1 MAGTSRALTLKLLAD
16 IDNFTKNINKADTEV
31 ATFGDKI
38 SKFGKIAGAAFL
50 AAGAAAAAYAGKLA
64 IDGVKSAIADEQAQ
78 AKLATT
84 LKNVTG
90 ATDAQVAATEDYIQ
104 KQQFAYG
111 LTDDQLR
118 PSIERLT
125 RATKDVTK
133 AQDLQSIAIDVAA
146 GSGKSLEAVT
156 NAMARAAEGNTTAL
170 GKLGV
175 GLTKTQL
182 AAMSADEI
190 FAHMATTFKD
200 QASIQADTFQGKMD
214 RLNQVITEGKETVGV
229 FILQAITPF
238 IETIVNK
245 VVPAIQDFTSNIG
258 DKLQPV
264 INVFKPILEGLT
276 KAFNY
281 IRDSLKEN
289 NDELQPF
296 YNLIRNIAAFIV
308 KYLGPALG
316 ETLGAAFK
324 VVGVIISTVIDQFAS
339 FVSKIQTIYDTIKSI
354 INFIKGAGS
363 KFADMLGFGGTGP
376 QAVAPKTSAVPKAS
390 SFSASSL
397 YSPAASTTNI
407 TVNGA
412 IDAEGTARTIANV
425 LNQSYYR
432 GTLGAGAFAT

>member
-1 MAGTSRALTLKLLAD
+1 LAKAHD
-16 IDNFTKNINKADTEV
+16 GNFTALKKLGGGIDENIIK
-31 ATFGDKI
+31 
-38 SKFGKIAGAAFL
+38 SKDF
-50 AAGAAAAAYAGKLA
+50 
-64 IDGVKSAIADEQAQ
+64 
-78 AKLATT
+78 T
-84 LKNVTG
+84 
-90 ATDAQVAATEDYIQ
+90 AAT
-104 KQQFAYG
+104 
-111 LTDDQLR
+111 L
-118 PSIERLT
+118 
-125 RATKDVTK
+125 
-133 AQDLQSIAIDVAA
+133 
-146 GSGKSLEAVT
+146 
-156 NAMARAAEGNTTAL
+156 AL
-170 GKLGV
+170 
-175 GLTKTQL
+175 
-182 AAMSADEI
+182 SN
-190 FAHMATTFKD
+190 TFKD

-264 INVFKPILEGLT
+264 INVFQPILEGLT

-296 YNLIRNIAAFIV
+296 YNLIRNIATFIV

-363 KFADMLGFGGTGP
+363 KFAGMLGFGSETP
-376 QAVAPKTSAVPKAS
+376 TAAPKANTAPSAS

-432 GTLGAGAFAT
+432 GTLGSGAFAT

>member
-16 IDNFTKNINKADTEV
+16 IDNFTKNINQADNEV
-31 ATFGDKI
+31 TTFGDKI
-38 SKFGKIAGAAFL
+38 TKFGKMAGAAFL
-50 AAGAAAAAYAGKLA
+50 AAGAAAVAYAGKLA

-90 ATDAQVAATEDYIQ
+90 ATDDQVASTEAYIQ
-104 KQQFAYG
+104 AQQFAFG

-118 PSIERLT
+118 PSLERLV
-125 RATKDVTK
+125 RATKDATK
-133 AQDLQSIAIDVAA
+133 AQELQKVAIDVAA
-146 GSGKSLEAVT
+146 GSGKDLEAVS
-156 NAMARAAEGNTTAL
+156 NALGKAYEGNTGAL
-170 GKLGV
+170 GRLGI
-175 GLTKTQL
+175 GLSAAQLKT
-182 AAMSADEI
+182 MSMDEI
-190 FAHMATTFKD
+190 TAKLASTFKD
-200 QASIQADTFQGKMD
+200 QASIQADTWAGKMA
-214 RLNQVITEGKETVGV
+214 RLNQVVTEGKETVGV
-229 FILQAITPF
+229 FILNAITPLVD
-238 IETIVNK
+238 TIVTR

-258 DKLQPV
+258 EKLQPV
-264 INVFKPILEGLT
+264 INVFQPILEGLT

-296 YNLIRNIAAFIV
+296 YNLIRNIASFIV

-339 FVSKIQTIYDTIKSI
+339 FVSKIQSIYDTIKSI

-363 KFADMLGFGGTGP
+363 KFADMLGFGGGTTPTP
-376 QAVAPKTSAVPKAS
+376 QAAPSAKAS
-390 SFSASSL
+390 SFSAASL
-397 YSPAASTTNI
+397 YSPGASTTNI

-412 IDAEGTARTIANV
+412 IDSEGTARSIVNV
-425 LNQSYYR
+425 LNKSSYS
-432 GTLGAGAFAT
+432 GTLGAARLVF

>member
-90 ATDAQVAATEDYIQ
+90 ATDAQVASTEAYIQ
-104 KQQFAYG
+104 AQQFAFG

-118 PSIERLT
+118 PSLERLV
-125 RATKDVTK
+125 RATKDATK
-133 AQDLQSIAIDVAA
+133 AQELQKIAIDVAA
-146 GSGKSLEAVT
+146 GSGKDLEAVS
-156 NAMARAAEGNTTAL
+156 NALGKAYEGNTGAL
-170 GKLGV
+170 GRLGI
-175 GLTKTQL
+175 GLSSAQLKT
-182 AAMSADEI
+182 MSMDEI
-190 FAHMATTFKD
+190 TAKLASTFKD

-397 YSPAASTTNI
+397 YSPTASTTNI

>member
-1 MAGTSRALTLKLLAD
+1 MADSRALTLKLLAD
-16 IDNFTKNINKADTEV
+16 IDNFTKNINKADNDV
-31 ATFGDKI
+31 QTFGDKI
-38 SKFGKIAGAAFL
+38 TKFGKVAGAAFL

-90 ATDAQVAATEDYIQ
+90 ATDAQVASTEAYIQ

-111 LTDDQLR
+111 LTDTQLR
-118 PSIERLT
+118 PSLERLA
-125 RATKDVTK
+125 RATKDATK
-133 AQDLQSIAIDVAA
+133 AQELQSLAINIAA
-146 GSGKSLEAVT
+146 GTGKDLEAVS
-156 NAMARAAEGNTTAL
+156 NALGKAYEGNTGAL
-170 GKLGV
+170 GRLGV
-175 GLTKTQL
+175 GIDK
-182 AAMSADEI
+182 AALKSMSFDEI
-190 FAHMATTFKD
+190 TASLSKTFKD
-200 QASIQADTFQGKMD
+200 QASIQADTYAGKMA
-214 RLNQVITEGKETVGV
+214 RLTQVIDEGKETVGV
-229 FILQAITPF
+229 FILEAITPF

-258 DKLQPV
+258 EKLQPV
-264 INVFKPILEGLT
+264 INIFQPILEGLT
-276 KAFNY
+276 KAFDY

-296 YNLIRNIAAFIV
+296 YNLIRNIATFIV

-339 FVSKIQTIYDTIKSI
+339 FVSKIQSIYDTIKSI

-363 KFADMLGFGGTGP
+363 KFADMLGFGGTAP
-376 QAVAPKTSAVPKAS
+376 QAVTPKTSAVPKAS